1 MRIFN
6 YQAPAAEELRVSYEA
21 NFLAT
26 GEGMNPK
33 PLSIGSPDEY
43 DDDDE
48 I

>member
-1 MRIFN
+1 MKICN

-33 PLSIGSPDEY
+33 PMSMGSPEEDYEDE
-43 DDDDE
+43 
-48 I
+48 